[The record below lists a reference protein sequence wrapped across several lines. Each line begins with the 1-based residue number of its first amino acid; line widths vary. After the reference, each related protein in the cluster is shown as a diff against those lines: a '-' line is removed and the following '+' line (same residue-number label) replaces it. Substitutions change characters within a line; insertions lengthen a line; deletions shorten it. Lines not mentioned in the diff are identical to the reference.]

1 MSAVALKVSPF
12 ELLEWNLRH
21 QCLPGSDVDFF
32 CGVSPFTTQLE
43 HKPWRQQRLLN
54 DSMPLGI
61 LVSSVTSILSV
72 TVVTLL
78 SSPPQNKVQLLGIT
92 GLSDKH
98 SVS

>member
-1 MSAVALKVSPF
+1 MSAGELKVSSF
-12 ELLEWNLRH
+12 EFLEWNPGH

-32 CGVSPFTTQLE
+32 YGVSPFTTQLE

-54 DSMPLGI
+54 DSVPLGI

-72 TVVTLL
+72 IVVILL
-78 SSPPQNKVQLLGIT
+78 SSPPQDKVQLLGIP
-92 GLSDKH
+92 GLSGKH